1 MNPRAIFRLPTPE
14 EAALTRAQLTLAA
27 LRATLAQR
35 ESALTQLRSRL
46 HSFEGRY
53 IRQVGVLY
61 VQLDDWYRR
70 IAELDSPLEL
80 PESFLPEI
88 EPSTNAGAPGSAATP
103 SAPGSATTLG
113 APGLASET
121 WVAGD
126 DISTSSAP
134 SLKTL
139 YRHLARRIHPDLATT
154 PADEARRTRLMA
166 LANDALLRADAAL
179 LHRMV
184 HAHDHDPAALTPA
197 ETLTQTLAAI
207 QQTEQDLT
215 RIAAELHDLH
225 NSEMASL
232 ERRTLAAAAEGHD
245 LLAELAAR
253 VKGSIGIAIGQYE
266 RDLAR
271 FKRKQS
277 TPPPTTRIHLPHLR
291 RPR

>member
-1 MNPRAIFRLPTPE
+1 MKPRAIFRLPTPE
-14 EAALTRAQLTLAA
+14 EAALARAQLTLAA

-80 PESFLPEI
+80 PESFLPE
-88 EPSTNAGAPGSAATP
+88 P
-103 SAPGSATTLG
+103 SAPE
-113 APGLASET
+113 APEPPKAEPPSPSEEL
-121 WVAGD
+121 D
-126 DISTSSAP
+126 
-134 SLKTL
+134 LKTL
-139 YRHLARRIHPDLATT
+139 YRQLARRIH
-154 PADEARRTRLMA
+154 
-166 LANDALLRADAAL
+166 
-179 LHRMV
+179 
-184 HAHDHDPAALTPA
+184 HDPALSPAEALTH
-197 ETLTQTLAAI
+197 TLTQIT
-207 QQTEQDLT
+207 QTEQDLT
-215 RIAAELHDLH
+215 RIAAELHDLAH
-225 NSEMASL
+225 SEMASL

-253 VKGSIGIAIGQYE
+253 VKGSIGVAIGQYE

-277 TPPPTTRIHLPHLR
+277 APAPPPRVRLPHLR

>member
-1 MNPRAIFRLPTPE
+1 MDTTAIVRLPTPD

-27 LRATLAQR
+27 LRATLTQR
-35 ESALTQLRSRL
+35 ESALTRLRSRL

-88 EPSTNAGAPGSAATP
+88 EPTEPATNPGS
-103 SAPGSATTLG
+103 PGSATTLG

-121 WVAGD
+121 WVTAD
-126 DISTSSAP
+126 PISSASKP
-134 SLKTL
+134 SLKSL
-139 YRHLARRIHPDLATT
+139 YRHLARRIHPDLART

-179 LHRMV
+179 LHRMI

-197 ETLTQTLAAI
+197 EALTQTLAAI

-215 RIAAELHDLH
+215 RIAAEIHDLEK
-225 NSEMASL
+225 SEMVSL
-232 ERRTLAAAAEGHD
+232 ERRTIAAAAEGHD

>member
-1 MNPRAIFRLPTPE
+1 MPSRAIFRLPTPE
-14 EAALTRAQLTLAA
+14 EAALARAQLTLAA

-35 ESALTQLRSRL
+35 ESTLTQLRDRL

-70 IAELDSPLEL
+70 IAALDSPLEL
-80 PESFLPEI
+80 PESFLPE
-88 EPSTNAGAPGSAATP
+88 T
-103 SAPGSATTLG
+103 SAPT
-113 APGLASET
+113 APEPPNPQPA
-121 WVAGD
+121 
-126 DISTSSAP
+126 AP
-134 SLKTL
+134 NPQLDLKTL
-139 YRHLARRIHPDLATT
+139 YRHLARRIHPDLATN

-184 HAHDHDPAALTPA
+184 HAHDHDPTALTPA
-197 ETLTQTLAAI
+197 EALTQTLTLI
-207 QQTEQDLT
+207 TKTEQDLT

-225 NSEMASL
+225 HSEMADL
-232 ERRTLAAAAEGHD
+232 ERRTLAAAADGHD

-253 VKGSIGIAIGQYE
+253 VKGSIGVAIGQYE
-266 RDLAR
+266 RDLHR

-277 TPPPTTRIHLPHLR
+277 TPTPAPRVHLPHLR

>member
-1 MNPRAIFRLPTPE
+1 MKPRAIFRLPTPE
-14 EAALTRAQLTLAA
+14 EAALARAQLTLAA

-80 PESFLPEI
+80 PESFLPE
-88 EPSTNAGAPGSAATP
+88 P
-103 SAPGSATTLG
+103 SAPE
-113 APGLASET
+113 APEPPKAEPPSPSEEL
-121 WVAGD
+121 D
-126 DISTSSAP
+126 
-134 SLKTL
+134 LKTL
-139 YRHLARRIHPDLATT
+139 YRQLARRIHPDLATS

-166 LANDALLRADAAL
+166 LANDALLRADISL

-184 HAHDHDPAALTPA
+184 HAHDHDPALSPAEALTH
-197 ETLTQTLAAI
+197 TLTQIT
-207 QQTEQDLT
+207 QTEQDLT
-215 RIAAELHDLH
+215 RIAAELHDLAH
-225 NSEMASL
+225 SEMASL

-253 VKGSIGIAIGQYE
+253 VKGSIGVAIGQYE

-277 TPPPTTRIHLPHLR
+277 APAPPPRVQLPHLR